1 MLWLSIQ
8 NIRDNRVYLWTS
20 GGGGLAKLLPI
31 DTLRAS
37 QQGHFI
43 EFIDL
48 TEVQKDVVHC
58 YAHRTGNEKKSMEQR
73 QKETLIE
80 HTELCQQYYEKIVEH
95 KQIQVVFEQFEKLY
109 FSEMSREGIHF
120 FETMRD
126 NVITFHDIG
135 KINPRFQEK
144 NMGNYELK
152 GKA

>member
-1 MLWLSIQ
+1 M
-8 NIRDNRVYLWTS
+8 N
-20 GGGGLAKLLPI
+20 
-31 DTLRAS
+31 
-37 QQGHFI
+37 I

-95 KQIQVVFEQFEKLY
+95 KQIQVVFEQFETLY

-152 GKA
+152 GKAG

>member
-1 MLWLSIQ
+1 M
-8 NIRDNRVYLWTS
+8 N
-20 GGGGLAKLLPI
+20 
-31 DTLRAS
+31 
-37 QQGHFI
+37 I

-58 YAHRTGNEKKSMEQR
+58 YAHRTGNEKKSMVAKTER
-73 QKETLIE
+73 NTNRSN
-80 HTELCQQYYEKIVEH
+80 TELCQQYYEKIVEH

-144 NMGNYELK
+144 IWEIMN
-152 GKA
+152 

>member
-1 MLWLSIQ
+1 M
-8 NIRDNRVYLWTS
+8 N
-20 GGGGLAKLLPI
+20 
-31 DTLRAS
+31 
-37 QQGHFI
+37 I

-109 FSEMSREGIHF
+109 FSEP
-120 FETMRD
+120 
-126 NVITFHDIG
+126 
-135 KINPRFQEK
+135 INLYC
-144 NMGNYELK
+144 NYSESHHAHLQNRTILVT
-152 GKA
+152 